1 MTRFTESHRRR
12 KKPSGGGRLLAATS
26 LMTAEQP
33 GTIRQGISL
42 NPDPVQAVR
51 ELFDAIFLPSAGL
64 TVVFCSSRYD
74 RHALELALQ
83 ETFAGAPLVGCTT
96 AGEISPHGYTMG
108 GLAGISIARE
118 ACISVSRLIPAVS
131 SFDAGDGRDV
141 SHALFEDLRRQGVE
155 PSHHTTFGMLMID
168 GSRLVEERV
177 ISSLSASLSPLSLFG
192 GSASNCTFN
201 GETLVFHDGR
211 FYGDAAIL
219 TLIHTHLP
227 FKVFSSQQFV
237 GSNDQLI
244 VTGADPERRIVTEL
258 NGEPAAFEYA
268 RRLGWNISQLRSDGA
283 LLPPLVVRVGG
294 SWHTRSVRGLT
305 ADGGLELAC
314 AIDEGVPLSVGH
326 NTGMLENL
334 RSLFEDIQ
342 GAVGHPHA
350 VLGFDCIMRRIE
362 ADTVNIKPELRDLFA
377 QYHVVGCSTFGE
389 QFNGLH
395 CNHTFTGVAFGFGSA
410 ETKGRGMPPAPQ
422 ETELGK
428 LEKENAKLRK
438 TVRVLLQRVERSM
451 NAQGDSFSLFQN
463 NVLLEATVRRRTE
476 ELAELNRQ
484 LTQELIARRETE
496 AALVAAKAEAESA
509 NASKSDF
516 MAAISHD
523 LQQPLNA
530 ARLLLG
536 ALLEESLSGPGRA
549 ILDRIE
555 GALEAAEEMLA
566 DSLEVAMLEAGG
578 LTPRLTQFP
587 IASLLAQVEA
597 EYAPQARRVGLQL
610 KVLPC
615 SALVWTDRSLLQR
628 VVRNLL
634 ANAIRYTPEGRI
646 LVGCRRRGEEL
657 LVGVYDTGVG
667 IPEDKKMEVFKPFRR
682 LGPGSRD
689 RSGGSGL
696 GLTIVDKI
704 TQALG
709 LSVEMRS
716 TEGLGSAFLV
726 GVPLADMMAARTPE
740 AMPVPRSA
748 AILSGKKILV
758 VDDDPLSV
766 EGLERIL
773 SAWGCVTLMSM
784 SIAEAIE
791 RARSGPELI
800 IVDYHLGDDKTGLD
814 ALDEMRQVMGVC
826 PPALVVTA
834 DTSQAVQEQIR
845 RRGHEFVAKPI
856 SPARLRSA
864 LTYLFCCR
872 PSA

>member
-1 MTRFTESHRRR
+1 ME
-12 KKPSGGGRLLAATS
+12 
-26 LMTAEQP
+26 EQ
-33 GTIRQGISL
+33 GAIRQGVSL
-42 NPDPVQAVR
+42 NPDPMQAVR
-51 ELFDAIFLPSAGL
+51 ELFDAISMPSAGL
-64 TVVFCSSRYD
+64 TVVFCSSHYD
-74 RHALELALQ
+74 RHALEAAFQ
-83 ETFAGAPLVGCTT
+83 ETFGDIPLIGCTT
-96 AGEISPHGYTMG
+96 AGEISSRGYTTG
-108 GLAGISIARE
+108 GLAGLSIARE
-118 ACISVSRLIPAVS
+118 ACVSASRLVTAVS
-131 SFDAGDGRDV
+131 GFDAGDGRDV
-141 SHALFEDLRRQGVE
+141 SQTLFEELRRQGVE
-155 PSHHTTFGMLMID
+155 PTHHTTFGMLMID

-177 ISSLSASLSPLSLFG
+177 ISALSASLSPLSLFG
-192 GSASNCTFN
+192 GSASNCSFN
-201 GETLVFHDGR
+201 GETLVFHGGR
-211 FYGDAAIL
+211 FHSDAAIL
-219 TLIHTHLP
+219 TLVHTLLP

-268 RRLGWNISQLRSDGA
+268 RRLGWNISELRSDGA

-294 SWHTRSVRGLT
+294 TWHTRSVRGLT
-305 ADGGLELAC
+305 PDGGLELAC

-334 RSLFEDIQ
+334 HTLFDEIH
-342 GAVGHPHA
+342 GAVGRPHA

-362 ADTVNIKPELRDLFA
+362 ADTVNIKTELRDLFA
-377 QYHVVGCSTFGE
+377 QHQVVGFSTFGE

-395 CNHTFTGVAFGFGSA
+395 CNHTFTGVAFGYGSA
-410 ETKGRGMPPAPQ
+410 ETRGRGMPPAPR

-536 ALLEESLSGPGRA
+536 ALLEDSLSASGRA

-587 IASLLAQVEA
+587 IASLLGQVEA
-597 EYAPQARRVGLQL
+597 EYAPQARRSGLRL

-615 SALVWTDRSLLQR
+615 SAMVWTDRSLLQR

-646 LVGCRRRGEEL
+646 LVGCRRRGDEL
-657 LVGVYDTGVG
+657 MVGVYDTGIG
-667 IPEDKKMEVFKPFRR
+667 IPEDKKTEVFKPFRR
-682 LGPGSRD
+682 LGQGSRD

-704 TQALG
+704 AQALG
-709 LSVEMRS
+709 LPVEMRS
-716 TEGLGSAFLV
+716 TEGRGSTFRV
-726 GVPLADMMAARTPE
+726 GVPLADLMVAGAPE
-740 AMPVPRSA
+740 ALPVPRSA
-748 AILSGKKILV
+748 AILSGKQILV
-758 VDDDPLSV
+758 VDDDPSSV
-766 EGLERIL
+766 EGLDRIL
-773 SAWGCVTLMSM
+773 SAWGCVTLVSM
-784 SIAEAIE
+784 SIAEAVE
-791 RARSGPELI
+791 QARSGPELI
-800 IVDYHLGDDKTGLD
+800 IVDYHLGDGKTGLD
-814 ALDEMRQVMGVC
+814 ALDEIGQAIGVS

-872 PSA
+872 SSA